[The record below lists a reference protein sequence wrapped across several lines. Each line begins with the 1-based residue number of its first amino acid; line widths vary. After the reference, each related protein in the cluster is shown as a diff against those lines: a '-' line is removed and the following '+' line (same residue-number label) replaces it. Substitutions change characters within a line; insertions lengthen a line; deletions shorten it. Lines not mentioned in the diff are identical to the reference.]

1 MKVPQPSN
9 IPPKGVQPVVDKK
22 SIRNEFSFSFK
33 YFNQID
39 NFGLDK
45 SDPKWFI
52 SLLDKLKEFANL
64 HPGNISRN
72 PSLKNTW
79 RYHEIDWGAKNV
91 PIQRKDLNWIEKDI
105 LENEVEFPMMQF
117 QISKGTGRVVGFHYD
132 NIFYVV
138 LLDPLHNI
146 QPSGDYEYKVD
157 DCYPLSSQYTSLLI
171 DIENVKKN
179 KCKAEADCVIHKA
192 LSQIPTKNNQSNAFV
207 AYIDDDYL
215 TQLKEILEKKS
226 FTELLK
232 DVIISNS

>member
-132 NIFYVV
+132 
-138 LLDPLHNI
+138 
-146 QPSGDYEYKVD
+146 
-157 DCYPLSSQYTSLLI
+157 CYPLSSQYTSLLI